1 MSQIENRAQKIA
13 KILKSLRTQVGY
25 TQKELAEKIGTK
37 QQTYAGYE
45 SGRHEPSIDILIQI
59 ANLFDV
65 SMDFITARGI
75 DMKDGDAIER
85 AYEDHE
91 RLKIATMN
99 NILELLDQRQQDE
112 WIKKS
117 IKQQSKK
124 EEK

>member
-75 DMKDGDAIER
+75 DMEDGDTIER